1 VISIKVKPKG
11 ELETK
16 ILTSTRDMVRQS
28 AKVLSKRVT
37 KWRENEN
44 MMIAYLPEKDEDAIR
59 RTAREGGTPDY
70 TTIQLPYSY
79 AVAMAAHSYFTSVY
93 LSRSPVFQFMGST
106 DEGEMQVLAQEALHQ
121 YQLMKARMRANL
133 FIYFQDVPKYGEA
146 WLMNYWRED
155 EIRVSQIVEEE
166 ETYLGVIKTGR
177 MVKRR
182 KTQVIPEYS
191 GNALQNIHPAKVY
204 TDPRYPR
211 NRFQDGDF
219 VAVETTISVNQ
230 LLVGEDRGQYIN
242 VDKLKDRKL
251 PIDGNGES
259 VIEPPNAEILERP
272 NVQDYTSQDSARAKD
287 VWPVYEVYVNL
298 IPNEWGLGSSRL
310 PEKWVFT
317 VDTMFTTVL
326 ECRPMGN
333 FHNRYPLAMIEIEPE
348 GYSHFSRSL
357 LEVFNPIQT
366 TLDWLVNSHFFN
378 VRQVLNNQWLL
389 DPSRVQE
396 RDLERKAPGKAI
408 RLKPAAYGSD
418 IRTALM
424 QLPVQDVTQG
434 HMRDMDMMYNLGE
447 RLGISDQVMG
457 MSAPSSRR
465 TAQEI
470 RGDQTFGIS
479 RLKTMAEYFSATGV
493 SDLSMMMLQN
503 SQQFYDGEMRLRIVG
518 QAAALAGDS
527 FINVTPE
534 MIAGQYMLEPVD
546 GSLPIDRF
554 AQANLWRSIIGE
566 MAGVPQVIQQY
577 DLGKVFG
584 YVAQLAGV
592 KNLERFKLQVQLM
605 PDQAMQMAAQAG
617 NAVPAVGNVME
628 PGQVE
633 GMGTTG

>member
-1 VISIKVKPKG
+1 
-11 ELETK
+11 
-16 ILTSTRDMVRQS
+16 
-28 AKVLSKRVT
+28 
-37 KWRENEN
+37 
-44 MMIAYLPEKDEDAIR
+44 
-59 RTAREGGTPDY
+59 
-70 TTIQLPYSY
+70 
-79 AVAMAAHSYFTSVY
+79 
-93 LSRSPVFQFMGST
+93 
-106 DEGEMQVLAQEALHQ
+106 
-121 YQLMKARMRANL
+121 
-133 FIYFQDVPKYGEA
+133 
-146 WLMNYWRED
+146 
-155 EIRVSQIVEEE
+155 
-166 ETYLGVIKTGR
+166 
-177 MVKRR
+177 
-182 KTQVIPEYS
+182 
-191 GNALQNIHPAKVY
+191 
-204 TDPRYPR
+204 
-211 NRFQDGDF
+211 
-219 VAVETTISVNQ
+219 
-230 LLVGEDRGQYIN
+230 
-242 VDKLKDRKL
+242 
-251 PIDGNGES
+251 
-259 VIEPPNAEILERP
+259 
-272 NVQDYTSQDSARAKD
+272 
-287 VWPVYEVYVNL
+287 
-298 IPNEWGLGSSRL
+298 
-310 PEKWVFT
+310 
-317 VDTMFTTVL
+317 
-326 ECRPMGN
+326 
-333 FHNRYPLAMIEIEPE
+333 
-348 GYSHFSRSL
+348 
-357 LEVFNPIQT
+357 
-366 TLDWLVNSHFFN
+366 
-378 VRQVLNNQWLL
+378 
-389 DPSRVQE
+389 
-396 RDLERKAPGKAI
+396 
-408 RLKPAAYGSD
+408 
-418 IRTALM
+418 
-424 QLPVQDVTQG
+424 
-434 HMRDMDMMYNLGE
+434 
-447 RLGISDQVMG
+447 